1 MNYADSSF
9 FLANF
14 AFNTY
19 FYLNYYAMN
28 TELLI
33 NICGWIATFGLI
45 FGYLPQAIQTIRT
58 RNTDGISLPGFIS
71 MAVGCAA
78 FVVLNFNV
86 SARSFCAKCICLN
99 FFCSCIS
106 SRIQKLNNCVI
117 N

>member
-33 NICGWIATFGLI
+33 NICGWIATL
-45 FGYLPQAIQTIRT
+45 
-58 RNTDGISLPGFIS
+58 
-71 MAVGCAA
+71 
-78 FVVLNFNV
+78 V
-86 SARSFCAKCICLN
+86 SS
-99 FFCSCIS
+99 
-106 SRIQKLNNCVI
+106 
-117 N
+117 